1 MTDNTRTVTS
11 RIVAA
16 LLAYDNIT
24 QQQLADMMDVNQ
36 ATISRKMAGQ
46 QGWTE
51 KDMLLLADLLAD
63 TRVRLMAVLEWA
75 LRPLLTA
82 PYVTPAPV
90 AAEQES
96 QTA

>member
-1 MTDNTRTVTS
+1 MTDDMRTVTS
-11 RIVAA
+11 RVVAA
-16 LLAYDNIT
+16 LLAYDGIT
-24 QQQLADMMDVNQ
+24 QQQLADMMNVNQ

-63 TRVRLMAVLEWA
+63 TRTRLLAVLEWS

-82 PYVTPAPV
+82 PYASPDAAAAPTGSHV
-90 AAEQES
+90 A
-96 QTA
+96 

>member
-11 RIVAA
+11 RVVAA

-24 QQQLADMMDVNQ
+24 QQQLADMMDLNQ
-36 ATISRKMAGQ
+36 ATISRKMSGQ

-63 TRVRLMAVLEWA
+63 TRTRLLAVLEWV

-82 PYVTPAPV
+82 PYATPGDAAAPTESHV
-90 AAEQES
+90 A
-96 QTA
+96 

>member
-82 PYVTPAPV
+82 PYVTPAPA

>member
-1 MTDNTRTVTS
+1 MRTVTS

-24 QQQLADMMDVNQ
+24 QQQLADMMDLNQ

-51 KDMLLLADLLAD
+51 KDLLLLADLLAD
-63 TRVRLMAVLEWA
+63 TRIRLMAVLEWA

-82 PYVTPAPV
+82 PYATPAPA